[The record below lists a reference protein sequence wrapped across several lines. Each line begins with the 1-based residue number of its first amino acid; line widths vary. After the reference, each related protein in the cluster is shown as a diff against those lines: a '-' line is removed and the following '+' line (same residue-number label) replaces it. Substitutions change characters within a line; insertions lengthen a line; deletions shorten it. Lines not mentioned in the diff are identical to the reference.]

1 MHRQKRKPLIFA
13 HRGASAYAPEN
24 TLPAFELAIEQGADF
39 VELDA
44 KLCADQRV
52 VILHDRSVDR
62 TTNGAGRVED
72 MTYQQLQAL
81 NACYRFQAEYPHEKV
96 PLLEEVLE
104 LCAGRIGVNIE
115 LGNYFTP
122 LDNLAEEVA
131 RIISTFQLQ
140 EEVIVSAFHPISLR
154 RFHARS
160 PETPI
165 AFLARSGWQGY
176 LSRGWLGRKI
186 VPYNALHPEKSDVT
200 PQMMAAARKYGFPV
214 RPYTVNDAAEMQQLL
229 ALGVDGLITDDPWL
243 ARAQVD

>member
-1 MHRQKRKPLIFA
+1 MAGQKRKPLVFA

-24 TLPAFELAIEQGADF
+24 TLPAFELAIQQGADF

-52 VILHDRSVDR
+52 VILHDPSVDR
-62 TTNGAGRVED
+62 TTDGAGRVSD
-72 MTYQQLQAL
+72 LTYQQLQAL
-81 NACYRFQAEYPHEKV
+81 NACYTFQDQYPYEKV

-115 LGNYFTP
+115 LGNYLTP

-131 RIISTFQLQ
+131 HIIINFGLQ
-140 EEVIVSAFHPISLR
+140 EKVLVSAFHPISLR
-154 RFHARS
+154 RFHAHS

-165 AFLARSGWQGY
+165 AFLARKGWQGF
-176 LSRGWLGRKI
+176 LSRSWLGRAL
-186 VPYNALHPEKSDVT
+186 VPYQALHPEKSDVT
-200 PQMMAAARKYGFPV
+200 PGLMAAARKYGFPV
-214 RPYTVNDAAEMQQLL
+214 HPFTVNKAAEMQQLI
-229 ALGVDGLITDDPWL
+229 ALGVDGLITDDPRL